1 MEGDLVY
8 FQKEGDSQLDNNWTV
23 CKVDQ
28 VVRGQD
34 LKIRMV
40 IVRYQNAKE
49 SHYPPYRPGGKEVSS
64 TGAPN

>member
-40 IVRYQNAKE
+40 IVRYQNA
-49 SHYPPYRPGGKEVSS
+49 
-64 TGAPN
+64 